1 MQKSKNNAYNLKE
14 KGRLLARSISQTDVL
29 YYTRSYFPLT
39 VLFDMDMVAERFDP
53 SFKRGAEMKAHLVE
67 KGSDRRK
74 GKRTFV

>member
-39 VLFDMDMVAERFDP
+39 YDVWKV
-53 SFKRGAEMKAHLVE
+53 V
-67 KGSDRRK
+67 
-74 GKRTFV
+74 GKREKEPRVFSL